1 MFNGNKNTRREIFT
15 HNPVISMKSISLSMG
30 ILFVDGYD
38 QMISFTM
45 KHEYLKSNTG
55 EGVEETDKV
64 KLSSNKLCGTHK

>member
-1 MFNGNKNTRREIFT
+1 
-15 HNPVISMKSISLSMG
+15 MKSISLSMG